1 MEIEEKTRF
10 CLIRHGETDWNAQL
24 RIQGH
29 RDMPL
34 NANGLAQAEAVG
46 QALSG
51 QHFDTIV
58 SSDLLRAR
66 QTAQP
71 LLAARGLLLQLE
83 PGLRERNFGCCEGMT
98 ISEIEAESPQIAAAM
113 AARHPD
119 YVLPEGESLQQ
130 LFDRVIRSVAAL
142 AQRCAGQCVAVVAHG
157 GVLEMIYRRV
167 HGIALQPP
175 RSFALPNASINWLAI
190 SGEQWVFESWAETAH
205 LGDIPIAP
213 VVTRI

>member
-1 MEIEEKTRF
+1 MTITRIRALVASF
-10 CLIRHGETDWNAQL
+10 VALTLVVGLGLGFAGVYTLIAFLTAV
-24 RIQGH
+24 
-29 RDMPL
+29 
-34 NANGLAQAEAVG
+34 LARLPGA
-46 QALSG
+46 S
-51 QHFDTIV
+51 
-58 SSDLLRAR
+58 
-66 QTAQP
+66 AQP
-71 LLAARGLLLQLE
+71 LLAARGLVLQLE

-130 LFDRVIRSVAAL
+130 LFDRVIHSVAAL